1 MTERLQML
9 RDWLHLD
16 LGLTIDDLAPASEDA
31 SFRKYF
37 RIVSGEL
44 TYIVMDAPPEKEDC
58 GPFLDVSERLRC
70 CGTNAPEVHAKNLE
84 KGFLLLAD
92 LGTELYLDKLN
103 DGNADQLYGDA
114 IAALMKMQFY
124 ASVEK
129 LPVYSEKLLM
139 QEMALFRD
147 WLLDKHLHSP
157 IKGKSLKQLEDLFI
171 LLTKSAKTQPQVFV
185 HRDYH
190 SRNLILNRNN
200 PGIIDYQDAV
210 LGPLSYDLVSL
221 LKDCYIKWP
230 KSRVLEWS
238 EAYYERLVN
247 DFDVQL
253 SAEDFRRCFDLMGV
267 QRHLKASGIFA
278 RLNYRDH
285 KPAYLQDIPRTLSY
299 IVDLKDDYPELEQLI
314 ELLQTRVLPAMQDK

>member
-9 RDWLHLD
+9 RDWLQLD
-16 LGLTIDDLAPASEDA
+16 LSLTIDDLVPASEDA

-37 RIVSGEL
+37 RIISGQK
-44 TYIVMDAPPEKEDC
+44 TYIVMDAPPEKENC
-58 GPFLDVSERLRC
+58 GPFLDVSERLQR
-70 CGTNAPEVHAKNLE
+70 CGTNAPEVYAKDLE
-84 KGFLLLAD
+84 RGFLLLSD
-92 LGTELYLDKLN
+92 LGTELYLDKLSGN
-103 DGNADQLYGDA
+103 NADQLYRDA
-114 IAALMKMQFY
+114 ITALLKMQFH

-129 LPVYSEKLLM
+129 LPDYSEKLLM

-147 WLLDKHLHSP
+147 WLLDKHLGSP
-157 IKGKSLKQLEDLFI
+157 LTGKSLKQLEDLFV
-171 LLTKSAKTQPQVFV
+171 LLIESAKSQPQVFV

-230 KSRVLEWS
+230 QSRVQKWS
-238 EAYYERLVN
+238 GDYYRQLVSN
-247 DFDVQL
+247 YDVQL
-253 SAEDFRRCFDLMGV
+253 SAESFKRCFDLMGV

-278 RLNYRDH
+278 RLNHRDH
-285 KPAYLQDIPRTLSY
+285 KPGYLQDIPRTLSY
-299 IVDLKDDYPELEQLI
+299 IVDLEGVYPELEHLI
-314 ELLQTRVLPAMQDK
+314 DLLQNSVLPVMQDL

>member
-1 MTERLQML
+1 MTDRLQML
-9 RDWLHLD
+9 RDWLQLD
-16 LGLTIDDLAPASEDA
+16 LNLTIDDLAPASEDA

-37 RIVSGEL
+37 RIISGQL
-44 TYIVMDAPPEKEDC
+44 TYIVMDAPPEKESCDA
-58 GPFLDVSERLRC
+58 FLDVSERLRH
-70 CGTNAPEVHAKNLE
+70 CGTNAPEVYAKDLE
-84 KGFLLLAD
+84 KGFLLLSD

-103 DGNADQLYGDA
+103 EDNADQLYGDA
-114 IAALMKMQFY
+114 ITALLKMQFR

-139 QEMALFRD
+139 QEMTLFRD
-147 WLLDKHLHSP
+147 WLLDKHLGSP
-157 IKGKSLKQLEDLFI
+157 LTGKSLKQMEDLFI
-171 LLTKSAKTQPQVFV
+171 LLIKSAKSQPQIFV

-230 KSRVLEWS
+230 QSRVQFWIGD
-238 EAYYERLVN
+238 YYQQLVSN
-247 DFDVQL
+247 YDVQL
-253 SAEDFRRCFDLMGV
+253 SAENFKRCFDLMGV

-278 RLNYRDH
+278 RLNHRDH

-299 IVDLKDDYPELEQLI
+299 IVDLEGVYPELEHLI
-314 ELLQTRVLPAMQDK
+314 DLLKNSVLPAMQDL